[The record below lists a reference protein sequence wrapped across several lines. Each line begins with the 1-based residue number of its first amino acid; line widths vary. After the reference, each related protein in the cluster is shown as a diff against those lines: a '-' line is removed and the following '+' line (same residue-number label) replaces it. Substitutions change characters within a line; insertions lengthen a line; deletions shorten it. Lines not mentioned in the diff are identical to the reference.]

1 MFIII
6 TLSNNHY
13 SLRRDGKTQKCFF
26 ATILIAIAC
35 NCLSQTNTKEYSR
48 DRNIYFPY
56 CNEDKLLT
64 AKLDSLLNHGATP
77 VCLFYWLDDR
87 PNWESDINDI
97 YGKNVGAKIIS
108 KDSTNAVFV
117 ENTPRYLYI
126 YSQTDSLYLPIVLDW
141 VINPNP
147 TIFKSVHFE

>member
-1 MFIII
+1 M
-6 TLSNNHY
+6 
-13 SLRRDGKTQKCFF
+13 
-26 ATILIAIAC
+26 
-35 NCLSQTNTKEYSR
+35 
-48 DRNIYFPY
+48 
-56 CNEDKLLT
+56 
-64 AKLDSLLNHGATP
+64 
-77 VCLFYWLDDR
+77 FYWLDDR

>member
-1 MFIII
+1 MVK
-6 TLSNNHY
+6 
-13 SLRRDGKTQKCFF
+13 LRNAFF

-48 DRNIYFPY
+48 DRNIYIPY

-147 TIFKSVHFE
+147 TIFKRVHFE